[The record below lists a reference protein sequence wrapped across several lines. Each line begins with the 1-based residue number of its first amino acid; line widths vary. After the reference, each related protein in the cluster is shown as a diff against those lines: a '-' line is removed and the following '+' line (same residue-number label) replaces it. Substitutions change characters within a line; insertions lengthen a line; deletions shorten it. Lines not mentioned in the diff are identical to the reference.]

1 MSTNKITYLDQIIPN
16 KLFVFNNPGLLV
28 MDSFDE
34 IKEILDRG
42 ETLDPEIQDKLDEDF
57 TKILGERFDEFN
69 KGTLELRDEF
79 NNKVEE
85 LLNEQLQNELNREIE
100 ELANEQFQ
108 YELNREVEELLSNFS
123 NLGIDYT
130 TILEIIDTIIN
141 FINQFIIF
149 E

>member
-1 MSTNKITYLDQIIPN
+1 MSTNKITYMDQIIPN

-85 LLNEQLQNELNREIE
+85 LL
-100 ELANEQFQ
+100 
-108 YELNREVEELLSNFS
+108 SNFS